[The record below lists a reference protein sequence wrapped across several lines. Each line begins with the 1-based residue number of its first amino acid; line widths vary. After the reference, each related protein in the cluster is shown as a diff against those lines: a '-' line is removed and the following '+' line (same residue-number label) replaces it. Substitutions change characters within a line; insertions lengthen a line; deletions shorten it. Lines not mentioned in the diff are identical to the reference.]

1 MSYTT
6 LTIKDAIEKIT
17 NNKYVL
23 PAIQREFVW
32 EPEQIETLFDSIMQG
47 YPVGTFLF
55 WKVGKEQIKDFDFY
69 EFLRNYHEK
78 NSVHNKKID
87 LRGTNEVT
95 AVLDGQQRLTSIYI
109 GLKGTYAKRQKHKKR
124 NNDNAYPEKKLY
136 LNLLSESEDID
147 KKYDFRFL
155 VPSEVKNDE
164 NSYWFEVGEILGME
178 IKDCVKYIN
187 SKITYSKNGITYT
200 ENQSDFAHDTLSTLC
215 EKINSK
221 DIFNYYEE
229 KSPEL
234 DKVLDIFVRVN
245 SGGTKLSHSDL
256 LLSMAS
262 AQWGN
267 NIDARKEIIDLVK
280 ELNEDKGATFYFIK
294 DFVLKSMLVLTEDLD
309 VKFKVDN
316 FNKENMKKIENN
328 WENIKKSLSLTVRL
342 AVSFGYC
349 GETLSST
356 YALIPIACY
365 LMKIGNPDN
374 FVEAEKYKENRNKI
388 KYWLISALLKRQF
401 GGQPDSVFPKYR
413 KIIKENEN
421 FDFPLETIIEKFKGT
436 TKSIKFT
443 QDDIEDYLLQLT
455 YGKNDTMSTLMLLY
469 PSFNFATTSFD
480 VDHIY
485 PKSKFTKNALKKLG
499 IEEEK
504 IDEYIKAVNNIANL
518 ELLDSNTN
526 KGKSDVDFDAWFEKQ
541 CPTVGDKINFKQ
553 THYLPDMEYTYDNF
567 LLFYEKRKEALKKKL
582 TEILL

>member
-1 MSYTT
+1 MSYHT
-6 LTIKDAIEKIT
+6 LTIQYAIEKIT

-32 EPEQIETLFDSIMQG
+32 ESEQIELLFDSIMQG

-55 WKVGKEQIKDFDFY
+55 WKIGKEQIKDFDFY

-87 LRGTNEVT
+87 LRGMEEVI

-136 LNLLSESEDID
+136 LNLLSKSENVD

-164 NSYWFEVGEILGME
+164 NSYWFEVGEILGTE
-178 IKDCVKYIN
+178 LSNVVDFIED
-187 SKITYSKNGITYT
+187 KITYSEEIKYTREQAKKGRAVLTLLYESINKNEI
-200 ENQSDFAHDTLSTLC
+200 
-215 EKINSK
+215 I
-221 DIFNYYEE
+221 NYYEE
-229 KSPEL
+229 TSPEL

-267 NIDARKEIIDLVK
+267 NIDARKEIIELVK
-280 ELNEDKGATFYFIK
+280 ELNEDKGAKFYFIK
-294 DFVLKSMLVLTEDLD
+294 DFVLKSMLVLTENLD

-328 WENIKKSLSLTVRL
+328 WENIKKALSLTVRL

-374 FVEAEKYKENRNKI
+374 FVEAEKYKENRKKI
-388 KYWLISALLKRQF
+388 KYWLISVLLKRQF
-401 GGQPDSVFPKYR
+401 GGQPDSIFPKYR
-413 KIIKENEN
+413 KIINNNEN
-421 FDFPLETIIEKFKGT
+421 FDFPLETIIENFRGT

-443 QDDIEDYLLQLT
+443 KEDIKENLLQLT
-455 YGKNDTMSTLMLLY
+455 YGKSDTMSTLMLLY

-485 PKSKFTKNALKKLG
+485 PKSKFTKNSLKKLG

-553 THYLPDMEYTYDNF
+553 THYLPNMEYTYDNF